1 MFQEDKIIH
10 FIVCFFITIT
20 LGLYMPLW
28 LAATIAVAIGVGYE
42 VYQKRSGT
50 GVFDYKDII
59 ADIAGALLVP
69 AGIALINIVN
79 KMLY

>member
-1 MFQEDKIIH
+1 
-10 FIVCFFITIT
+10 
-20 LGLYMPLW
+20 MPLW